1 MDSRPQNDSF
11 VQQQRCDCYGSD
23 SSANSLVSNRPS
35 QKKYSTR
42 NPISHLMV
50 WNFFRKLQKILDMT
64 EGRLLDVGA
73 GEGDAYTFLSPE
85 ITRRG
90 VVAVEPN
97 TAYFGRMSKIAPTL
111 QQVEGS
117 IYELPFEDKSFD
129 TVICSEVLEHLTE
142 PDKGLR
148 ELLRVCRRWLV
159 LSVPR
164 EPIWRIL
171 NIARGAYLHS
181 FGNTPDHHQHWSKR
195 DFIQWVSEYAE
206 IKEVRSPL
214 PWTIVLAVPKTTQ

>member
-1 MDSRPQNDSF
+1 
-11 VQQQRCDCYGSD
+11 
-23 SSANSLVSNRPS
+23 
-35 QKKYSTR
+35 
-42 NPISHLMV
+42 
-50 WNFFRKLQKILDMT
+50 MT

-111 QQVEGS
+111 QQIEGS
-117 IYELPFEDKSFD
+117 IYKLPFEDKSFD
-129 TVICSEVLEHLTE
+129 TVICSEVMEHLTE

-171 NIARGAYLHS
+171 NVVRCAHLKD

-195 DFIQWVSEYAE
+195 DFIRWVSEYAE